1 MSDLIEIGKNF
12 KTTKNRTG
20 FLPIYEKYFHNYK
33 NKKINIL
40 EIGIDDGG
48 SLKLWRKYFPNAN
61 IVGLDIF
68 PKDFEINGVKM
79 FQGDQS
85 NISDLKKITTEYKN
99 FDIIIDDGSHVS
111 KQTIKSFQYL
121 FDFLKKDGLYVI
133 EDLQTSYLP
142 NFGGSR
148 INLKKNTT
156 MNFVKS
162 LSDSI
167 NYELNDRPF
176 FKKKKFDGDIKYVHF
191 FQNIVFIKK
200 GKSNH
205 YFYNKSVKNSFI
217 NKIKK
222 IISFCYK

>member
-1 MSDLIEIGKNF
+1 MSRLIDIGRNF
-12 KTTKNRTG
+12 KTTKNRDG
-20 FLPIYEKYFHNYK
+20 FLAIYDKYFADIA

-40 EIGIDDGG
+40 EIGIDDGE
-48 SLKLWRKYFPNAN
+48 SLRLWREYFPNAN

-68 PKDFEINGVKM
+68 SKDFKISGVKM

-85 NISDLKKITTEYKN
+85 NISDLKKVTDLYNN

-111 KQTIKSFQYL
+111 KQTIKSFYYL
-121 FDFLKKDGLYVI
+121 FDFLNENGFYVV

-148 INLKKNTT
+148 INLKKYTS
-156 MNFVKS
+156 MNFIKS
-162 LSDSI
+162 LTDSI

-176 FKKKKFDGDIKYVHF
+176 FKKNKFDGNINFVHF
-191 FQNIVFIKK
+191 FQNIAFIKK

-205 YFYNKSVKNSFI
+205 YFYNKEIKNNFF
-217 NKIKK
+217 NKLKK
-222 IISFCYK
+222 IISFFYK

>member
-1 MSDLIEIGKNF
+1 MSELIEIGKNF

-68 PKDFEINGVKM
+68 EKDFEINGVKM

-85 NISDLKKITTEYKN
+85 NISDLKRITNEYKD

-111 KQTIKSFQYL
+111 KQTIKSFHYL

-176 FKKKKFDGDIKYVHF
+176 FKKKKFDGNISYVHF

-205 YFYNKSVKNSFI
+205 YFYNSSVKNSFI
-217 NKIKK
+217 NQVKK
-222 IISFCYK
+222 IISFFYK